1 MNLGRRSVLAGIEP
15 RGHDEPAAS
24 GTSNAHGG
32 THVELARSRIND
44 LEAVTDVLAHLAIL
58 NDSFVD
64 GKSLF
69 KRYETVA
76 VRIKPGEEIVLL
88 AGKANDSALDLFFFK
103 KKLFLFL
110 PT

>member
-1 MNLGRRSVLAGIEP
+1 MYLYIFMYN
-15 RGHDEPAAS
+15 
-24 GTSNAHGG
+24 
-32 THVELARSRIND
+32 
-44 LEAVTDVLAHLAIL
+44 LAIL